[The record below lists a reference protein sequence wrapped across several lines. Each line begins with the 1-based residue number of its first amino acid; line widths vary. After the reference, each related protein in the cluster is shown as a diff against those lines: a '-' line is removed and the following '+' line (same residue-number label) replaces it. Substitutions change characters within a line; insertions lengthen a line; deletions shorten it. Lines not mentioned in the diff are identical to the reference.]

1 MELNEKNNTSMTE
14 LSRLSA
20 HEVFI
25 NGFHLGDR
33 FMAES
38 LKPLAKKMMNSLHIS
53 ILYHAVSHRRKAF
66 FFTITAPYLRAVM
79 ASGKLYNN
87 CCDYTLSTRNSEEF
101 CYFKAVKIEMIYCK
115 KSDDNI

>member
-1 MELNEKNNTSMTE
+1 MKS
-14 LSRLSA
+14 LSTDFIWETGLWQNHLS
-20 HEVFI
+20 
-25 NGFHLGDR
+25 LCQ
-33 FMAES
+33 
-38 LKPLAKKMMNSLHIS
+38 KKMMSSLHIS